1 MNNEVKVFWKNYFKD
16 IYSIP
21 IEHRKK
27 YMYQI
32 KYLEKLQDSADLN
45 SYDAFQTIFDIYKS
59 NSTFDDYKKSKNEE
73 YNMIIIVNKFM
84 YKEKIFE
91 ILKKIM
97 APTIHIFYTKEE
109 YMYLKNN
116 GFDHIP
122 THLRHLMNNR
132 YRFEDECKNAVSS
145 THIYLLNKLLISIYQ
160 KWDTNYDLYITQNK
174 DHINI
179 KNKWYHIISN
189 HKLKNRIKKE
199 EAILYDKLPTF
210 FINADK
216 KLLSSY
222 TFESSDNKCDFSLLL
237 SLKYEDDYDTIY
249 EIWNCLYHYL
259 DNNDDAIDI
268 INLTNIDNTN
278 DVNSIQEKVSK
289 EKVTKEKVSKKKVV
303 KEKVNDNSMIIEEPI
318 VNEETINNKMEIDDS
333 SFIPLECEGIA
344 ATFFTPPEK
353 KVEEKVIQKKVKK
366 GESKNENGDVKKY
379 KKEYIPAALKRK
391 VWAQWVGEDIGKTE
405 CLCCGLTSITQLS
418 FHCGHIVSEAKGG
431 KLQLDNLK
439 PICQGCNSS
448 MGTKD
453 MNEFMTQ
460 YGF

>member
-1 MNNEVKVFWKNYFKD
+1 MNNEVKVFWNNYFKD

-59 NSTFDDYKKSKNEE
+59 NSTFDDYKKSKSEE
-73 YNMIIIVNKFM
+73 YNMIIIANKFM

-97 APTIHIFYTKEE
+97 DPTIHIFYTKEE
-109 YMYLKNN
+109 YAYLKNN

-122 THLRHLMNNR
+122 THLRHLMNNK
-132 YRFEDECKNAVSS
+132 YRFENECKSAVSS

-160 KWDTNYDLYITQNK
+160 KWDTNYDLYITQK
-174 DHINI
+174 KEHINI

-189 HKLKNRIKKE
+189 YKLKNRIKNRIKKDD
-199 EAILYDKLPTF
+199 AILYDKIPTF
-210 FINADK
+210 FINSDK
-216 KLLSSY
+216 RLLSSY
-222 TFESSDNKCDFSLLL
+222 TFESFDNKCDFSLLI

-249 EIWNCLYHYL
+249 EIWNCLFHYI
-259 DNNDDAIDI
+259 DNKNEIIDVI
-268 INLTNIDNTN
+268 DLTNVDNTN
-278 DVNSIQEKVSK
+278 NVNSIQERVSK
-289 EKVTKEKVSKKKVV
+289 EKVTKKKVSKKKNIE
-303 KEKVNDNSMIIEEPI
+303 EKVNDNSMMIEEPI
-318 VNEETINNKMEIDDS
+318 INKETINNKMEIDDS
-333 SFIPLECEGIA
+333 L
-344 ATFFTPPEK
+344 FTCH
-353 KVEEKVIQKKVKK
+353 EEMIQEKVKK
-366 GESKNENGDVKKY
+366 RRIKNDDTKKY